1 MNTEQK
7 PLGAKCNDY
16 VHIKSFVTKYST
28 TLNHRLFKST
38 ALIALN
44 CHLSP
49 EFETFMMMVFVT
61 FEKGENSN
69 DIMMVKVLL
78 LQFMIISVEIVDR

>member
-49 EFETFMMMVFVT
+49 DLETF
-61 FEKGENSN
+61 
-69 DIMMVKVLL
+69 IMMVDET
-78 LQFMIISVEIVDR
+78 F

>member
-16 VHIKSFVTKYST
+16 VHIKSFVNKYST

-49 EFETFMMMVFVT
+49 EFETFMMMVYVT

-69 DIMMVKVLL
+69 DMVKVLL